1 VQRLRCSSAH
11 PAAAAAAAAD
21 GGAGDAVT
29 SQYGAAA
36 FNQLSTNIIGAKRH
50 HITEL

>member
-11 PAAAAAAAAD
+11 PAAAAAAAD